1 MFFDIVESGLSAK
14 FNAQEIPRILKFCAY
29 AKEEIPKPIPQVKMH
44 DPCEEFIDG
53 LTAQPWWNSDDRSL
67 FPWMEGKKYTHN
79 LCLYLLHFLYK
90 YNVYFILYS
99 IYFDYFTSFINI
111 LCTLYGIH

>member
-14 FNAQEIPRILKFCAY
+14 FNAEEIPRILKFCAY

-67 FPWMEGKKYTHN
+67 FPWMEGKKERKIFY
-79 LCLYLLHFLYK
+79 
-90 YNVYFILYS
+90 
-99 IYFDYFTSFINI
+99 DYFVFTS
-111 LCTLYGIH
+111 LPL

>member
-67 FPWMEGKKYTHN
+67 FPWMEGKKERKKEILI
-79 LCLYLLHFLYK
+79 LCIYFTSFVNIMCTLYC
-90 YNVYFILYS
+90 
-99 IYFDYFTSFINI
+99 IYFDYFTSFII
-111 LCTLYGIH
+111 YCALCTV